1 MPASPKQ
8 ARPGLSEKHRYEP
21 YSSEAALIRQATA
34 EDAQGILEIYAPFCE
49 DSIVSFELVPPTV
62 EEMRSRIEKCN
73 ATHLW
78 LVDADDDGIN
88 AYAYASPHKER
99 AAYRWSVDV
108 SIYISEK
115 KRNHGLGTKLYTHLF
130 EILRERGFYNA
141 YAGVTL
147 PNEAS
152 VRLHEKMGFQKVGV
166 YKNVGYKL
174 GKWHDVG
181 WWHLVL
187 RQHDDA
193 PQEPV
198 FSNYT

>member
-1 MPASPKQ
+1 M
-8 ARPGLSEKHRYEP
+8 
-21 YSSEAALIRQATA
+21 IRQATA
-34 EDAQGILEIYAPFCE
+34 GDAQGILEIYAPFCE

-73 ATHLW
+73 STHLW

-115 KRNHGLGTKLYTHLF
+115 KRNQGLGTKLYTHLF

-166 YKNVGYKL
+166 YKKVGYKL
-174 GKWHDVG
+174 GNWHDVG

-187 RQHDDA
+187 IEHEDA
-193 PQEPV
+193 PPEPV
-198 FSNYT
+198 FSNNT